1 MRKIA
6 AILTV
11 GFGMVYAQEAAEQMT
26 QLLRP
31 NMTLQYYKV
40 LPTVES
46 IDQWFSQGQF
56 YGRLRFNS
64 FGFQW
69 KKELTRNGKAIRKD
83 HAIAGVGGSLIYK
96 SAYLDG
102 FAFGVGVYG
111 SAAEGSLSRREAYLY
126 KAGKGVFSRYDRL
139 TDGTSG
145 MLSLAQAYLAYRYG
159 KTELKAGRQLFES
172 FLTKSNDTKM
182 IPNAFE
188 GMTLTSKEL
197 PDTVLKAAYL
207 TRQKL
212 RDHSEFHHI
221 AAYGKVPGAPLDA
234 FTQYTENDD
243 SSMHI
248 GLTTSR
254 LDAHGIDDRLVVA
267 EVKNKSIKDLSL
279 YANYTG
285 VPDLFSSAMIQ
296 MDYLFQ
302 NGGWRFQPGL
312 RYMQQFDNG
321 AGDVIGQNGASRRL
335 ITTGY
340 RDPDSLDSWLVG
352 VRLDVAKEDL
362 KIRLGYTKVGDRAD
376 IIAPWRGFP
385 TSGFTRAMSQYNWY
399 ANTQSYMLQVKYD
412 TTSFYDLALLGR
424 FVYQDFDDNKPGVQ
438 ADSKVFTLD
447 VMKGFDGASHLY
459 AKLRYGHVWGKD
471 DTPIVGKPGK
481 FKLDPSYDEV
491 RFEINY
497 LF

>member
-1 MRKIA
+1 MKREW
-6 AILTV
+6 LWLSV
-11 GFGMVYAQEAAEQMT
+11 
-26 QLLRP
+26 
-31 NMTLQYYKV
+31 MTLPLMLQAASWGEHSLRANMVHRYDGE
-40 LPTVES
+40 TES
-46 IDQWFSQGQF
+46 VDTFGEMFSGGKF

-69 KKELTRNGKAIRKD
+69 KEELTRNGKDIRKD
-83 HAIAGVGGSLIYK
+83 HAIAAVGGSLIYK
-96 SAYLDG
+96 SARLNG
-102 FAFGVGVYG
+102 FSFGAGVYG
-111 SAAEGSLSRREAYLY
+111 SAAEGSLSRRQAYLY

-145 MLSLAQAYLAYRYG
+145 MLSLTQAYLAYRYSR
-159 KTELKAGRQLFES
+159 TELKAGRQLFES

-188 GMTLTSKEL
+188 GVTVTSRDL

-212 RDHSEFHHI
+212 RDHSEFHHV
-221 AAYGKVPGAPLDA
+221 AAYGKVPGAPLDT
-234 FTQYTENDD
+234 FTQYSENDD

-254 LDAHGIDDRLVVA
+254 LAAHGIDDRLVVVEA
-267 EVKNKSIKDLSL
+267 KNRSFDHLSL

-296 MDYLFQ
+296 ADYTATL
-302 NGGWRFQPGL
+302 GGWKIKPGL
-312 RYMQQFDNG
+312 RYMRQFDDG
-321 AGDVIGQNGASRRL
+321 AGEVIGSNGASRRL
-335 ITTGY
+335 ITVGY
-340 RDPDSLDSWLVG
+340 KDPDSLDSWLIG
-352 VRLDVAKEDL
+352 ARLDVAKENL
-362 KIRLGYTKVGDRAD
+362 HFRLGYTKVGDKAD

-399 ANTQSYMLQVKYD
+399 ANTESYMLQVKYD
-412 TTSFYDLALLGR
+412 TAWLGDLSFLGR
-424 FVYQDFDDNKPGVQ
+424 FVYEDFDDSKPGVQ
-438 ADSKVFTLD
+438 ADAKVFTLD
-447 VMKGFDGASHLY
+447 VMRGFGKRSHLY
-459 AKLRYGHVWGKD
+459 TKLRYGHVWGED
-471 DTPIVGKPGK
+471 DTPIAGSPGR
-481 FKLDPSYDEV
+481 FKLDPSYDEI